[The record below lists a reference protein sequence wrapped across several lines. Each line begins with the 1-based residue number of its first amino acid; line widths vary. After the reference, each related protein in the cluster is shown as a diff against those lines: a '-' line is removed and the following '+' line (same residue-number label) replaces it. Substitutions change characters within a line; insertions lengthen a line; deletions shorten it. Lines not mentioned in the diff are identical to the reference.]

1 MTATG
6 SLTFRTGELDV
17 DVDDL
22 DRRLAKI
29 GGQVEGVRRM
39 VSSGRR
45 CVEVLDQVAAARAAL
60 DAVAVLIVG
69 DQVRASVADVAAAN
83 DLVDSVARLGRR

>member
-1 MTATG
+1 MTAPG
-6 SLTFRTGELDV
+6 SLKVRTDVDV

-29 GGQVEGVRRM
+29 GGQVEGLRRM
-39 VSSGRR
+39 VSTRRR